1 MADPEQYKS
10 ISVDPDT
17 YNLLKTV
24 ADAECRSVGM
34 QIRWMIKN
42 GMINPPSQTMPT
54 PHVDHA
60 PPPSR
65 IKIKQRKSGNKL
77 ITRGATAD
85 ILLRLYQTNA
95 TLTARDFVD
104 IADIEDPAGALYN
117 LARRGDA
124 KRLGDD
130 KPHKYHITAQG
141 TAKAREIIR
150 RRERDAA

>member
-10 ISVDPDT
+10 ISVDIDT

-24 ADAECRSVGM
+24 ADAECRTVGM

-42 GMINPPSQTMPT
+42 GMVNPTSQTMP
-54 PHVDHA
+54 A
-60 PPPSR
+60 PTVAAPTS
-65 IKIKQRKSGNKL
+65 KIKVKRSKRGGKL
-77 ITRGATAD
+77 ISYGGTAE
-85 ILLRLYQTNA
+85 ILLRLYETNA
-95 TLTARDFVD
+95 TLTARDFMD
-104 IADIEDPAGALYN
+104 IAEIEDPSGALYN

-124 KRLGDD
+124 QRLGDD

-150 RRERDAA
+150 RRENDAA

>member
-10 ISVDPDT
+10 ISVDIDT

-24 ADAECRSVGM
+24 ADAECRTVGM

-42 GMINPPSQTMPT
+42 GMVTPTSQTMP
-54 PHVDHA
+54 A
-60 PPPSR
+60 PTVAAPTS
-65 IKIKQRKSGNKL
+65 KIKVKRSKRGGKL
-77 ITRGATAD
+77 ISYGGTAE
-85 ILLRLYQTNA
+85 ILLRLYETNA
-95 TLTARDFVD
+95 TLTARDFMD
-104 IADIEDPAGALYN
+104 IAEIEDPSGALYN

-124 KRLGDD
+124 QRLGDD

-150 RRERDAA
+150 RRENDAA